1 MSPAFIVNIALK
13 RASYA
18 DNLATYT
25 DDTWVYSSQEDWAAW
40 DRKALEEDP
49 YNYLHPFYT
58 AMEAFESSQGAIFSA
73 LVLSFMVHDGS
84 LSSARWAGGKG
95 AWNGPIF
102 KQKHLTR
109 TE

>member
-58 AMEAFESSQGAIFSA
+58 AMEAFESSQGAISLPWFWASWFMMGVCP
-73 LVLSFMVHDGS
+73 VLAEQERRVHEMDQ
-84 LSSARWAGGKG
+84 SSSK
-95 AWNGPIF
+95 NI
-102 KQKHLTR
+102 
-109 TE
+109 